1 MTVAIPFTFVG
12 GTVISS
18 SQVNAN
24 FAALAN
30 AVNVGTRTILT
41 ADMVFPVS
49 PGMSPFGATSTPV
62 TDVLNVLQ
70 STYDLN
76 GHTAQIVASAGTY
89 TETVF
94 LRGPVLGQHTP
105 GNILISGNTGA
116 PTTVL
121 FSGTPGFLLN
131 NGASMQIQGVQIANG
146 SSDAIAVGDFST
158 AWFQFV
164 DFGACPGGSHVHT
177 VRRAFGFC
185 IGNYSISGG
194 AVAHYDL
201 DAADLHIQQAT
212 PPTTP
217 PTPGLP
223 TVNLTNTPNFTAAFA
238 RVADVALLK
247 VLATFT
253 GTGATGVRFIGTTN
267 SVIATGNLG
276 GGPTT
281 YLPGNSPGTL
291 ATGAVYV

>member
-1 MTVAIPFTFVG
+1 MTTTIPFTFVG

-24 FAALAN
+24 FSALAN

-62 TDVLNVLQ
+62 TDVLNALQ
-70 STYDLN
+70 TQYDLN
-76 GHTAQIVASAGTY
+76 GHTAQIVPTAGTY
-89 TETVF
+89 TETVS

-116 PTTVL
+116 PTTIL

-131 NGASMQIQGVQIANG
+131 NGASMQIQGVQIANS
-146 SSDAIAVGDFST
+146 SSDAIAAGDFST
-158 AWFQFV
+158 VWYQFV
-164 DFGACPGGSHVHT
+164 DFGACPGGSHVHV

-194 AVAHYDL
+194 AVAHYDV
-201 DAADLHIQQAT
+201 DGADLHIQQAT

-217 PTPGLP
+217 PTPGIP
-223 TVNLTNTPNFTAAFA
+223 TINITNTPNFSAAFA
-238 RVADVALLK
+238 RVAEIALLK

-253 GTGATGVRFIGTTN
+253 GTGATGVRFTVNGTALINT
-267 SVIATGNLG
+267 AG
-276 GGPTT
+276 GGAN
-281 YLPGNSPGTL
+281 YLPGNSVGTQTNGGL
-291 ATGAVYV
+291 YI